1 MCLFGNLRHLFA
13 FGYFFSPQPC
23 VYFLCISLEVLWSMT
38 MIPMRVGGVPAAVVG
53 AGDANVEAGILGF
66 IIRGALMC

>member
-1 MCLFGNLRHLFA
+1 
-13 FGYFFSPQPC
+13 
-23 VYFLCISLEVLWSMT
+23 

-66 IIRGALMC
+66 IIHGALMC